1 MTQTHNGQERWNKM
15 YNILGNYKYCTLFL
29 FFLNISYIQVL
40 AEITQTWSVMS
51 LSYETHTSTATPLLK
66 ADENLIETLED
77 NQVT

>member
-1 MTQTHNGQERWNKM
+1 M
-15 YNILGNYKYCTLFL
+15 YNILGNYKYWILFV